1 MTVSG
6 ESGPGRSSDA
16 PADRGGRRDADGP
29 ADVVVRRATP
39 DDRVAVLRVVEGA
52 LLDVDADRVREGIAA
67 GEVLVAVAG
76 TGTVVGALVRDGEH
90 LLAVAVRRRRR
101 RRGIGRAL
109 VERALGTTGRLTA
122 AFGPRVRGFYE
133 ALGFEV
139 GPRSSGGPA
148 GGGGVVTGADRD
160 VADDRAA
167 DAGGGTDGAASDRL
181 RGVRTE

>member
-1 MTVSG
+1 MTVPG
-6 ESGPGRSSDA
+6 ESGPGRSPGA
-16 PADRGGRRDADGP
+16 PADQGGRPGSDGP
-29 ADVVVRRATP
+29 PDVVVRRATP

-76 TGTVVGALVRDGEH
+76 TGTVVGALVRDGAH
-90 LLAVAVRRRRR
+90 LVAVAVRRGRR

-122 AFGPRVRGFYE
+122 AFEPRVRGFYE

-139 GPRSSGGPA
+139 GARPADGPA
-148 GGGGVVTGADRD
+148 GGGGVGAWTDRG
-160 VADDRAA
+160 VADDRDGA
-167 DAGGGTDGAASDRL
+167 DAGASDRL